1 MLAVRVSKLLEGVNT
16 AVRVSPVP
24 LMALIVPLLKET
36 SPVVPS
42 QVKVMPGSSLKVKVM
57 LAVSPILSWFTSDVM
72 ARVGAVVSTL

>member
-1 MLAVRVSKLLEGVNT
+1 MLAVRVSKLFEGVNT
-16 AVRVSPVP
+16 AVRVRPVP